1 MSWDD
6 LRYFLAVMR
15 GGSLSAA
22 ARALQVQHSTVA
34 RRIDALES
42 ALGIRLFDRLPRGWP
57 PTDEGLHLAEHAAR
71 VEADVHAF
79 ARAAQGAAALDG
91 VVRVS
96 ASPVFASHFLAPR
109 LARALRAWPALRID
123 LMGEMQAANLY
134 AREADLAVR
143 LSRPTEPGLAARRLG
158 TMRFAL
164 CASPDWAAAPPDT
177 WAFLGYDDALAQMP
191 QQQWL
196 ERFAA
201 GRRFAFIANDLAALH
216 RACMAGAG
224 VALLPRFLVD
234 TTATDADAD
243 TGTPPLPSDPSLPGA
258 AALVELTSVPRCD
271 VEREIWLVVHPD
283 VRRSPRVQRVADAIA
298 DAVRDAHGHL

>member
-6 LRYFLAVMR
+6 IRYFLAVMR

-71 VEADVHAF
+71 IETDAHAF
-79 ARAAQGAAALDG
+79 ARAAGAAALDG

-109 LARALRAWPALRID
+109 LARAQRAWPALRID
-123 LMGEMQAANLY
+123 LLGEMHAANLY

-143 LSRPTEPGLAARRLG
+143 LSRPTEPGPPRAGSARCASRCARRRNG
-158 TMRFAL
+158 RTRRPTPGRSSATTTRSRKRRSTSG
-164 CASPDWAAAPPDT
+164 SPA
-177 WAFLGYDDALAQMP
+177 
-191 QQQWL
+191 
-196 ERFAA
+196 
-201 GRRFAFIANDLAALH
+201 
-216 RACMAGAG
+216 
-224 VALLPRFLVD
+224 
-234 TTATDADAD
+234 
-243 TGTPPLPSDPSLPGA
+243 SLPGA
-258 AALVELTSVPRCD
+258 VSRSSPTTGRAASRVRGRRRRRAAAAVSRRRAGRACRRAARRADGRTALRHRARDLARGPPGRAPVAARAACRRRD
-271 VEREIWLVVHPD
+271 
-283 VRRSPRVQRVADAIA
+283 RRSRSRGGRTAVGSCLRTRLCHARQRPA
-298 DAVRDAHGHL
+298 